1 MLAVVKLFMN
11 PMLTLSCSFCVGV
24 LMRVG
29 LLLMVVLSSPAGSV
43 VCSVNVNVC
52 LANHSYSQMLNA
64 SCFSRLLLLVLLLKL
79 IRDRSYRAK

>member
-1 MLAVVKLFMN
+1 
-11 PMLTLSCSFCVGV
+11 
-24 LMRVG
+24 MRVG

-52 LANHSYSQMLNA
+52 LTNHSYSQML
-64 SCFSRLLLLVLLLKL
+64 LLLLLLKL

>member
-1 MLAVVKLFMN
+1 VLAVVKLFMN

-52 LANHSYSQMLNA
+52 LTNHSYSQML
-64 SCFSRLLLLVLLLKL
+64 LLLLLLKL